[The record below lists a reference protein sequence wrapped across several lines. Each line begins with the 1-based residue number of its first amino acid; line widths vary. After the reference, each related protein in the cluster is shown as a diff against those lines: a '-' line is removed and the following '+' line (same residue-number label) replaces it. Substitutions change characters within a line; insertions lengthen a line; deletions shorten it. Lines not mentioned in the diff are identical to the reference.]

1 MKNIKILILVSSFI
15 FIFSCQGAKDA
26 IQGKKRSQ
34 SSDEFLVEKKNPL
47 IMPPDIEE
55 LPVPL
60 DKEEAKGEGKTNQ
73 IKELITNNEDSSDS
87 SQSNSNKSIEKSI
100 LEKIKN

>member
-1 MKNIKILILVSSFI
+1 MKNIKILILISSFI
-15 FIFSCQGAKDA
+15 FMFSCQGAKDA

-34 SSDEFLVEKKNPL
+34 GSDEFLVEKKNPL

-60 DKEEAKGEGKTNQ
+60 GQEETKGEGKTNQ

>member
-1 MKNIKILILVSSFI
+1 
-15 FIFSCQGAKDA
+15 
-26 IQGKKRSQ
+26 
-34 SSDEFLVEKKNPL
+34 
-47 IMPPDIEE
+47 
-55 LPVPL
+55 
-60 DKEEAKGEGKTNQ
+60 